1 MTRTLLLLAA
11 IFCAA
16 AWHVPASARDGGRPP
31 ESGEAAPAGDQ
42 LRGAWVL
49 EAVEIM
55 GQKIDGPR
63 GMEQILTFEAGGKV
77 TMKDGMRNETGS
89 YKANEGKR
97 PREIDLTMLR
107 NGKANETETIL
118 GLYEIKGDTLRI
130 AFSGNGLNGAR
141 PTSFEGKDVAIVVL
155 KRKK

>member
-1 MTRTLLLLAA
+1 MTRNLLLMAA
-11 IFCAA
+11 LLGVSTFGGA
-16 AWHVPASARDGGRPP
+16 ASARDGGRAP
-31 ESGEAAPAGDQ
+31 ESGEATTGGDS

-49 EAVEIM
+49 VSVEIV

-77 TMKDGMRNETGS
+77 TMKDGMRNEAGS

-97 PREIDLTMLR
+97 PREIDLIMLR
-107 NGKANETETIL
+107 NGKANETETVL

-130 AFSGNGLNGAR
+130 AFSGNGPNGAR
-141 PTSFEGKDVAIVVL
+141 PKSMDGNDVAIVVL

>member
-16 AWHVPASARDGGRPP
+16 AWHVPAAARDGGRPP

-55 GQKIDGPR
+55 GKKIDGPG
-63 GMEQILTFEAGGKV
+63 GMEQVLTFEAGGKV
-77 TMKDGMRNETGS
+77 TMKDGMRNEAGT
-89 YKANEGKR
+89 YKVNNSKR
-97 PREIDLTMLR
+97 PREIDLTTPR
-107 NGKANETETIL
+107 GGNANTTETIL
-118 GLYEIKGDTLRI
+118 GLYEIKGDRLRI
-130 AFSGNGLNGAR
+130 AFSGNGPGGVR
-141 PTSFEGKDVAIVVL
+141 PKSMDGNDVAIVVL